1 MKPTVLIATTS
12 RWFPTARLAM
22 ALDGAGCCVDA
33 VCPSGHPLGRMN
45 AVRRTQRYRGLMPLR
60 SFADAIAATSP
71 DFIVP
76 GDDLATLHLHHLY
89 DRERQRGKAGERI
102 CALIE
107 RSLGASESFP
117 VVYARTA
124 FMNMARDEG
133 IRAPKTEVIA
143 NLNDLRKWV
152 TRVGLPTVLKA
163 NGTSGGE
170 GVRVVYTLEE
180 AERAFRDLQAPP
192 LFARAAKRALVD
204 QDKSLVWPSLLR
216 RRSVVNAQ
224 AFVAGHEAT
233 STVACWNG
241 DVLAS
246 LHFEVVNKRSSVGPS
261 SVLRLIENSE
271 MSAAAEKMVRRL
283 RLSGIHGFDF
293 MLEVHTG
300 NAHLIEINPRSTQVG
315 HLALGAGR
323 DLAAALYSTVSGE
336 PFHAAPKVTEKDTIT
351 LFPQEWMRD
360 PASPFVQ
367 SGYHDVP
374 WEEPEL
380 VRACMQKALKQNS
393 RKMRRN
399 MEQAIADRH
408 TASLPS
414 LIKPKLN
421 ESRHE

>member
-1 MKPTVLIATTS
+1 
-12 RWFPTARLAM
+12 
-22 ALDGAGCCVDA
+22 
-33 VCPSGHPLGRMN
+33 MN
-45 AVRRTQRYRGLMPLR
+45 VVRRIHAFRGLMPLK
-60 SFADAIAATSP
+60 SFADAIAATNP

-76 GDDLATLHLHHLY
+76 GDDLATSHLHHLY
-89 DRERQRGKAGERI
+89 GLERQRGKAGERI

-124 FMNMARDEG
+124 FMDLAQEEG

-152 TRVGLPTVLKA
+152 ARTGLPTVLKA

-170 GVRVVYTLEE
+170 GVRVVDSLEE
-180 AERAFRDLQAPP
+180 AERAFDDLQSPP
-192 LFARAAKRALVD
+192 HFARAAKRALVD
-204 QDKSLVWPSLLR
+204 QNKSLIWPSLLR

-271 MSAAAEKMVRRL
+271 MSATTEKMVRRL
-283 RLSGIHGFDF
+283 WLSGIHGFDF
-293 MLEVHTG
+293 MLELHTG

-323 DLAAALYSTVSGE
+323 DLAAALYSAVSGE
-336 PFHAAPKVTEKDTIT
+336 ALHAAPKVTEKDTIT

-360 PASPFVQ
+360 PASPFIQ

-380 VRACMQKALKQNS
+380 VRGCIQRALKQNS

-399 MEQAIADRH
+399 MEQAITDRH
-408 TASLPS
+408 TSSLPS